1 MAVTDLWPKHDNGD
15 LWDAADI
22 HALLDMHGKNLTYA
36 ACAERLG
43 RTVGA
48 VRSKLYRLRRKGI
61 IQ

>member
-1 MAVTDLWPKHDNGD
+1 MTSVVHDNGD

-22 HALLDMHGKNLTYA
+22 RALLDMHGKNWTYA
-36 ACAERLG
+36 VCAERLG

-48 VRSKLYRLRRKGI
+48 VRSKLYRLRCKGI